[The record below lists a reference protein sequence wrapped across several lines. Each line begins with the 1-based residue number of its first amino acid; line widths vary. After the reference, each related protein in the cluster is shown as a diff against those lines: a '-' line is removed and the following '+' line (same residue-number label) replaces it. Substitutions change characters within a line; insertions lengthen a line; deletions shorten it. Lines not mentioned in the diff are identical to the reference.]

1 MRPSAIQMGHLR
13 RLVESRR
20 FTSQRPDAS
29 LLAFEQVQPWEMC
42 LALRGDGFSLVYT
55 PTGRQIRIA
64 IGKLGM
70 ARVRASWFNPRDGRT
85 GVQLYRRLNRP
96 MLPPPLLA
104 DCCAFLR
111 RVNV

>member
-1 MRPSAIQMGHLR
+1 MGFLR
-13 RLVESRR
+13 RLMESRP
-20 FTSQRPDAS
+20 FATQRPDLS

-85 GVQLYRRLNRP
+85 TPIGEIEGAGERDFT
-96 MLPPPLLA
+96 PPESGEGRDWVLTLDA
-104 DCCAFLR
+104 GGSR
-111 RVNV
+111 